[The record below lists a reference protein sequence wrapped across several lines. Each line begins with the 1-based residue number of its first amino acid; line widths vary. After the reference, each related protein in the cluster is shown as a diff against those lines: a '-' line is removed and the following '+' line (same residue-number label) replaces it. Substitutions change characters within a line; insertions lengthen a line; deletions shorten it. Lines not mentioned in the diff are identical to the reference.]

1 MADTVRERNLKNRR
15 KMVESVRA
23 ELIGPDPAGPPLE
36 RDPPPTMDWEE
47 WVKFFPRIQSDGEEL
62 LKEAPTMRYAAGI
75 LHPQFGREEALS
87 ARQRQSPEEGG
98 SDDLE
103 EFEQVDSSSSEPA
116 PRAERGIDQKSKKT
130 AKFLESI
137 RARIFS
143 EDEGSAV
150 DDMSSESGET
160 DCLTASTRPS
170 AFGLSVV
177 IDSKHIGSGIT
188 VELAS
193 IHRLGN
199 RNGDLVEAPCGFY
212 KSRKTKVQKDGK
224 SEQPDEA
231 GDKKTDTE
239 RVIWARR
246 PLLLSDKT
254 FPAVHLTAS
263 DIEESGSKEFALGE
277 EFPSKLELSW
287 HRRAWPEAPAGQ
299 KILTFT
305 LINRGSSHSD
315 SEVAQSLFQS
325 GMRLTLPVEAIKPY
339 PGALL
344 RGRRLS
350 DPVDDSTIAE
360 LLYHRRKTFA
370 VGHGCSSDW
379 NEPTEG
385 NRQIWASFLPAWEIP
400 PISFDAED
408 ASGKKIDLPM
418 RLFAGLDENGAEGED
433 FQRIESLVATYE
445 DWVEQLESQRIPTNF
460 EPTSKILIER
470 AQECARRMRR
480 GVDLLKK
487 DDPEC
492 LLKAFRLANQAMLM
506 SQHRRPADSPRRP
519 EWSGNNYSFDGEG
532 KYAHLDLLA
541 PETIK
546 HEEDNKIGQWR
557 PFQFAFLLMSI
568 PDIVQDDELEDA
580 EEDESHR
587 DTVDLIWFPTGGGKT
602 EAYLGLSAFTV
613 LFNRLSGREF
623 YDLEEEKPR
632 AVQEGQRRA
641 VTIIMRYTLRL
652 LTAQQFQR
660 AVTLFCALELIRSA
674 SDELG
679 SWPFNVGLWV
689 GGSVSENKNSEA
701 VRKLKVLNGTV
712 QPRGNEDRDAN
723 PFVLLQCPWCSAEFG
738 RVRSFRVRGNPRHDV
753 HGYAQTGPRNNAEV
767 SFRCPDPNCEFGK
780 GSQIV
785 QSIPALVVDEQ
796 IYENPPS
803 LLIST
808 VDKFA
813 QLAWKSETRS
823 LLGIDEDGKRAARSP
838 ELIIQDELH
847 LITGPLGTMVGHFES
862 AIDFLCRHDDGTSP
876 KIIASTATAAY
887 AGEQVKGLYARECL
901 RVFPPAG
908 LDAADSFFAREMKE
922 APGRLYVGAI
932 APDHPS
938 MQTTQRHV
946 YAALLQGAANIALDS
961 DPDQAALMADPWWTI
976 LAFYNSIRELGGAL
990 TLFGADVREQLKVI
1004 KYRRA
1009 LSPLNVRR
1017 IQPDDS
1023 VMELTS
1029 RIRSDEVPEALRMLN
1044 TPLRGFSTTDR
1055 RAERTCWPER
1065 KDQDGNWSS
1074 PIQDA
1079 CLASNMIEVG
1089 VDVGRLAL
1097 MVIVGQP
1104 KTTSSYIQASSRVG
1118 RQSERPGLVLTLY
1131 SNTKPRD
1138 RSHFDRFRAYH
1149 EAIYKWVEPTSVTP
1163 FSIPVIDRA
1172 LKAVLVAISRQ
1183 SLPNDKSPG
1192 AVANILSGAV
1202 EGAEETEVSWSDVK
1216 EFLEQRARL
1225 IEPEDRAIHDYL
1237 AESIDSLIRKWKA
1250 LEPTQWGSAGGQYQK
1265 DTPRPFIYPSGNEVP
1280 PGWGSVWR
1288 IPLSLR
1294 DVDSRSEADIT
1305 AHYSSLNGG
1314 EE

>member
-1 MADTVRERNLKNRR
+1 MADTVLEKNLENRR
-15 KMVESVRA
+15 KMVEAVRA
-23 ELIGPDPAGPPLE
+23 ELIGPDPAGPRLE
-36 RDPPPTMDWEE
+36 RPLPPTMDWET
-47 WVKFFPRIQSDGEEL
+47 WVKFFPRTQSDGEEL
-62 LKEAPTMRYAAGI
+62 LKETPTRRYAAGI
-75 LHPQFGREEALS
+75 LHPPFGREDAL
-87 ARQRQSPEEGG
+87 AAKQGLSPEGVG
-98 SDDLE
+98 PAGLE
-103 EFEQVDSSSSEPA
+103 EFEQDDG
-116 PRAERGIDQKSKKT
+116 PRPELSTGAERQSRKT
-130 AKFLESI
+130 AKFLESV
-137 RARIFS
+137 RARRFS
-143 EDEGSAV
+143 EDEGSAA
-150 DDMSSESGET
+150 DDVSSESGET
-160 DCLTASTRPS
+160 DFLTASTRPS

-177 IDSKHIGSGIT
+177 VDSEHIGSGIT
-188 VELAS
+188 VELIS

-212 KSRKTKVQKDGK
+212 KAKKIKVQKNGK
-224 SEQPDEA
+224 SEEPDET

-239 RVIWARR
+239 WVIWARR

-263 DIEESGSKEFALGE
+263 DIEESGSKELALGE
-277 EFPSKLELSW
+277 EFPSKLELRW

-305 LINRGSSHSD
+305 LINRGSSSSD

-325 GMRLTLPVEAIKPY
+325 GMRLTLPVEAVKPY

-344 RGRRLS
+344 RGHRLS
-350 DPVDDSTIAE
+350 DPSDDSIIAE

-379 NEPTEG
+379 SEPTEG

-408 ASGKKIDLPM
+408 ASRKKIDLPM
-418 RLFAGLDENGAEGED
+418 RLFAGLDENAREGED
-433 FQRIESLVATYE
+433 FQRLESLVSAYE
-445 DWVEQLESQRIPTNF
+445 NWVEQLESEPIPTDF

-480 GVDLLKK
+480 GVNLLKQ

-492 LLKAFRLANQAMLM
+492 SLQAFRLANQAMLM

-519 EWSGNNYSFDGEG
+519 EWRGKNCSFDGEG
-532 KYAHLDLLA
+532 KYTHLDLPA

-546 HEEDNKIGQWR
+546 HEEEKKIGRWR
-557 PFQFAFLLMSI
+557 PFQLASILMSI

-623 YDLEEEKPR
+623 YDLEEEKPT
-632 AVQEGQRRA
+632 AVKNGQRRA

-660 AVTLFCALELIRSA
+660 AVTLFCALELIRANSE
-674 SDELG
+674 ELG

-689 GGSVSENKNSEA
+689 GGSVSENKSSEA

-712 QPRGNEDRDAN
+712 QPKGDEDRDAN

-738 RVRSFRVRGNPRHDV
+738 RVHQFKEKGNQRYVV
-753 HGYAQTGPRNNAEV
+753 HGYVQTGVRNNAEV
-767 SFRCPDPNCEFGK
+767 SFRCPDPHCEFGQ
-780 GSQIV
+780 GSQII

-796 IYENPPS
+796 IYNHPPS

-813 QLAWKSETRS
+813 QLAWKPETRA
-823 LLGIDEDGKRAARSP
+823 LLGIGEDGRRAARSP

-908 LDAADSFFAREMKE
+908 LDAADSFFAREIKD

-946 YAALLQGAANIALDS
+946 YAALLQEAATIALDS

-990 TLFGADVREQLKVI
+990 TLFGADVREQLKVLQH
-1004 KYRRA
+1004 RRA
-1009 LSPLNVRR
+1009 LSPLHVRQV
-1017 IQPDDS
+1017 QPDHS

-1044 TPLRGFSTTDR
+1044 TPLRGFSTRDR
-1055 RAERTCWPER
+1055 SDERTCWSER
-1065 KDQDGNWSS
+1065 LDQDRNWS

-1118 RQSERPGLVLTLY
+1118 RQSDRPGLVLTLY
-1131 SNTKPRD
+1131 SNSKPRD
-1138 RSHFDRFRAYH
+1138 RSHFDGFRAYH
-1149 EAIYKWVEPTSVTP
+1149 EAIYKSVEPTSVTP

-1183 SLPNDKSPG
+1183 SLPGDKSPG
-1192 AVANILSGAV
+1192 AVANILSEAV
-1202 EGAEETEVSWSDVK
+1202 GRDEEPDVSWSDIK
-1216 EFLEQRARL
+1216 KFLEERARL
-1225 IEPEDRAIHDYL
+1225 IEPEDTVIHSYL
-1237 AESIDSLIRKWKA
+1237 AESIESLIRNWKA
-1250 LEPTQWGSAGGQYQK
+1250 LEPTRWGSASGLYQQGAS
-1265 DTPRPFIYPSGNEVP
+1265 RPFIYPSGAQVP
-1280 PGWGSVWR
+1280 SDWSAVWR

-1294 DVDSRSEADIT
+1294 DVDSTSEAGIT
-1305 AHYSSLNGG
+1305 SHYSSLSRG